1 MENVKGRIRAAKA
14 VKHISVG
21 TLCMPLQV
29 AFLVILESVHILAF
43 HLAQVTEL
51 RVIYE
56 NFGAGIERKSN
67 AEGATTLEWRCSED
81 LVP

>member
-1 MENVKGRIRAAKA
+1 MRVPRQPFPE
-14 VKHISVG
+14 
-21 TLCMPLQV
+21 
-29 AFLVILESVHILAF
+29 ILT
-43 HLAQVTEL
+43 QVTEL